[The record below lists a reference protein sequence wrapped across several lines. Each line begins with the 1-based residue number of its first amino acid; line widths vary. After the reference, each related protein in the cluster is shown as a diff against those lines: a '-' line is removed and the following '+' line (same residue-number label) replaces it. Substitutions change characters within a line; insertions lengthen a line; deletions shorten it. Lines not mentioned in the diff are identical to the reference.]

1 MEGNVILCPH
11 EKIISKSEADFDTQW
26 RRQMPRDLEDSV
38 ATLLPLP
45 NRFVSTEGWRRYD
58 FIIVGG
64 KTMKKTGIVL
74 LMVAALFCALLVCHD
89 PHLRV
94 MHTCAQFFLLYSIF
108 SQNKRD
114 FFRDGPFFCRN
125 FSSREPEKTTNIPR
139 MPGCPPKNPRWGAAI
154 GRRRRKTAPRRPQY
168 QAP

>member
-64 KTMKKTGIVL
+64 NL
-74 LMVAALFCALLVCHD
+74 
-89 PHLRV
+89 
-94 MHTCAQFFLLYSIF
+94 
-108 SQNKRD
+108 
-114 FFRDGPFFCRN
+114 
-125 FSSREPEKTTNIPR
+125 
-139 MPGCPPKNPRWGAAI
+139 
-154 GRRRRKTAPRRPQY
+154 
-168 QAP
+168 